1 MIKLRDLE
9 FNHCEGYYSKNANA
23 CIFPCSISERD
34 SEDQMIRIYEK
45 VILWADIVLICYSNK
60 MG

>member
-34 SEDQMIRIYEK
+34 RR
-45 VILWADIVLICYSNK
+45 SNDSNL
-60 MG
+60 